1 MHGQCSWCVR
11 SPALTQQAARCVR
24 QCKKCND
31 ANATGATGG
40 NRRAPKCSRM
50 QQATGLHCMQH
61 MQELAGTITTMLNT
75 EICCKFGCFCLAHSA
90 CAESVTQCATSTRFK
105 VTAGDAFVS
114 PLKQE
119 LIPKMPPKGNRKARQ
134 GKARMW
140 RKKEHTH
147 THTQIESRK
156 QEGAA
161 AVESDVRSTLRQSL
175 LRLTLSPFLYVAL
188 SLSLE
193 LRHCSSSTFTHT
205 HTAAQEKREK
215 AIKKETEKRSILFRA
230 SRMSFSTFATCC
242 LRLCFCSAFAVSGA
256 CLATCHL
263 FFGQMLLPLLAF

>member
-75 EICCKFGCFCLAHSA
+75 EICCKFGRFVWPTLPVQSP
-90 CAESVTQCATSTRFK
+90 SVNAQLQLGSRSLQATHL
-105 VTAGDAFVS
+105 S
-114 PLKQE
+114 PLKAGTDTKNAAKRQQE
-119 LIPKMPPKGNRKARQ
+119 GKARQ
-134 GKARMW
+134 GKDVA
-140 RKKEHTH
+140 KKRNTQ
-147 THTQIESRK
+147 THTQIESR

-175 LRLTLSPFLYVAL
+175 LRLTLSLPF
-188 SLSLE
+188 
-193 LRHCSSSTFTHT
+193 F
-205 HTAAQEKREK
+205 
-215 AIKKETEKRSILFRA
+215 F
-230 SRMSFSTFATCC
+230 SRSFSFTRA
-242 LRLCFCSAFAVSGA
+242 
-256 CLATCHL
+256 
-263 FFGQMLLPLLAF
+263 

>member
-11 SPALTQQAARCVR
+11 CPALTQQAARCVR

-75 EICCKFGCFCLAHSA
+75 EICCKFGRFCLAHSA

-147 THTQIESRK
+147 TQIESRK

-175 LRLTLSPFLYVAL
+175 LRLTLSPFLYLAL

-205 HTAAQEKREK
+205 HTHTQPHRRREKRQ
-215 AIKKETEKRSILFRA
+215 KKRKQKNVA
-230 SRMSFSTFATCC
+230 Y
-242 LRLCFCSAFAVSGA
+242 
-256 CLATCHL
+256 
-263 FFGQMLLPLLAF
+263 FFERVA